1 MSTRT
6 LSLSDAL
13 YGYLLELS
21 PHEHPAL
28 KECRRLTASM
38 STAKMQISPEQGH
51 FLAFLM
57 KLMGVKKAI
66 EVGVFT
72 GYSST
77 TMALAMPQEAHL
89 IACDVNSEWTK
100 IAKKIWD
107 QAGVSSKITLKLGP
121 GVDTLESLIE
131 QGEVGSFDFAFIDAD
146 KRRYDQYYELCL
158 ELIRDGGL
166 IIIDNAFFGGDVI
179 HPVSE
184 NSISINELNRKIK
197 KDNRVDYCFVP
208 LGDGLLMLRKLSHHR

>member
-13 YGYLLELS
+13 YGYLLALS
-21 PHEHPAL
+21 PHEHQAL
-28 KECRRLTASM
+28 IECRRLTSSM

-51 FLAFLM
+51 FIAFLV
-57 KLMGVKKAI
+57 KLLGVKKAL

-77 TMALAMPQEAHL
+77 TIALAMPEDSRL
-89 IACDVNSEWTK
+89 IACDVNPEWTK

-107 QAGVSSKITLKLGP
+107 QAGVSSKITLKIGP
-121 GVDTLESLIE
+121 AIETLESLIE
-131 QGEVGSFDFAFIDAD
+131 QGERGSFDFAFIDAD
-146 KRRYDQYYELCL
+146 KRSYDQYYERCL
-158 ELIRDGGL
+158 ELIREGGL
-166 IIIDNAFFGGDVI
+166 IIIDNVFFGGEVI
-179 HPVSE
+179 NPIHE
-184 NSISINELNRKIK
+184 NSISINELNKKIK
-197 KDNRVDYCFVP
+197 ADNRVDYCFVP